1 MTNIIKIFESCSHRC
16 NCIVLKWPVWI
27 NQQHGIGGDLRM
39 KNYLPMK
46 RVCRKLADFST
57 RPGVLL
63 DRSCECL
70 LHIISKP
77 VWQFHWPGKRGLRQP
92 IYGTVAWCGHR
103 RRSHL
108 NGLRYALTEVSNN
121 MNIVACF
128 FLGIDTCR
136 CQKHPKDSKS
146 ILESV
151 LHPVMYAVPQR
162 SIVIWFIE
170 IRLSWRCHTGIFW
183 TSAAF
188 LPLSSKY
195 EVHRSRCM
203 VPVRV

>member
-1 MTNIIKIFESCSHRC
+1 
-16 NCIVLKWPVWI
+16 
-27 NQQHGIGGDLRM
+27 M

-77 VWQFHWPGKRGLRQP
+77 VWQLHGPGKRGLRQP

-121 MNIVACF
+121 IVACF
-128 FLGIDTCR
+128 FLGIDACR

-151 LHPVMYAVPQR
+151 LHSSSSHVCRPPTKYFIYCHMIHRNTIIMTMSYTVKSRLPPPVFFELQQPSHCLRNTKCTGAVA
-162 SIVIWFIE
+162 WFQWGASNE
-170 IRLSWRCHTGIFW
+170 GLT
-183 TSAAF
+183 
-188 LPLSSKY
+188 
-195 EVHRSRCM
+195 
-203 VPVRV
+203 

>member
-1 MTNIIKIFESCSHRC
+1 
-16 NCIVLKWPVWI
+16 
-27 NQQHGIGGDLRM
+27 M

-70 LHIISKP
+70 LRIISKP

-108 NGLRYALTEVSNN
+108 NGLRYALTEVSN
-121 MNIVACF
+121 NIVACF

-188 LPLSSKY
+188 LPFSSKY